1 MHVNYSYLQ
10 HQRTVQIDT
19 QINLSQ
25 RNWDVMYD
33 HCAFSTST
41 PTRLPLAP
49 VNPSYGRCGRIQV
62 YSYGV
67 GVYTY
72 EKKKAQMYSYRM
84 LARASRLYY
93 VYHHSKILLL
103 AMCTEH
109 QKHPHQ
115 AVASSACRELARAKL
130 RRLRSACTWLP
141 LAGCVAKHGKRSHGR
156 PASNFFLNI
165 PASNW
170 SSNKGFI

>member
-1 MHVNYSYLQ
+1 MITVLSLLVLLPGY
-10 HQRTVQIDT
+10 HQRQST
-19 QINLSQ
+19 L
-25 RNWDVMYD
+25 RMDVVAVYRY
-33 HCAFSTST
+33 
-41 PTRLPLAP
+41 TRME
-49 VNPSYGRCGRIQV
+49 QE
-62 YSYGV
+62 
-67 GVYTY
+67 YTHT
-72 EKKKAQMYSYRM
+72 KKKAQMYSYRM

-170 SSNKGFI
+170 SSNKGFIQLGKILDLVNVTPFVP